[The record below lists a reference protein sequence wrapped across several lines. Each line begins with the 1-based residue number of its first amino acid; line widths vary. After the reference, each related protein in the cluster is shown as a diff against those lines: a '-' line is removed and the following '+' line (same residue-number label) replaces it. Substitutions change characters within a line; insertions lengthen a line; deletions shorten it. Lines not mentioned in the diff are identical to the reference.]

1 MTLSAG
7 IVALLLEAVAI
18 AALAAHPAGARAG
31 VVLAVAMLPFPAFVD
46 ADPLPVALLATGA
59 FWMLVRG
66 LDFALEAPHRA
77 FPARF
82 VHLFALIDTRLVAR
96 GERRLDFRWVSVA
109 ALAFALLVAAL
120 LAIVAAEE
128 REGAARL
135 AQRWLGGVVLMF
147 ATFEL
152 LTALIRIVTGLLA
165 LSAPALSD
173 TPHLSR
179 SVAEFWSER
188 WNLVVGRVLRERVFR
203 PLVHRGA
210 ALAVFATFAISA
222 AFHAYIVG
230 VAIGYAPALVMAT
243 FFLVQPLVL
252 AVERRLRPRR
262 WPVAAR
268 HAWTLGV
275 LAALSPLFVEP
286 ILRVVDPTLRRLFA

>member
-1 MTLSAG
+1 MTLAA
-7 IVALLLEAVAI
+7 ALATLVLEALAI
-18 AALAAHPAGARAG
+18 AALAAHPAGARIG
-31 VVLAVAMLPFPAFVD
+31 VALAVALLPFPAFVD
-46 ADPLPVALLATGA
+46 AEPLAVALLAAGA

-66 LDFALEAPHRA
+66 LDFAFEVPHRG
-77 FPARF
+77 FLARF
-82 VHLFALIDTRLVAR
+82 VHLFAVIDTRLVAR
-96 GERRLDFRWVSVA
+96 DARRLDFRWVSVA

-120 LAIVAAEE
+120 LAIVAAEQ
-128 REGAARL
+128 RDGAARF
-135 AQRWLGGVVLMF
+135 AQRWIGGGVLMF

-152 LTALIRIVTGLLA
+152 LTALIRIVTGLLG

-210 ALAVFATFAISA
+210 ALAIFATFAISA

-230 VAIGYAPALVMAT
+230 VAIGAWPALAMAA
-243 FFLVQPLVL
+243 FFLAQPLVL
-252 AVERRLRPRR
+252 AAERRLRPRR

-268 HAWTLGV
+268 RAWTLGV
-275 LAALSPLFVEP
+275 LALLSPLFVEP